1 MTDPFFLT
9 VEEVIGLHGDQLD
22 EFGGIHGIRDEG
34 LLESAVMTPQLV
46 SAANIFIP
54 IFLKWQLHM
63 PSI

>member
-1 MTDPFFLT
+1 MTNPFFLT
-9 VEEVIGLHGDQLD
+9 VEEVFVLHKNQIE